1 MAVLV
6 FVFVAV
12 VVVVFSFLSRFEK
25 VSEQALVGDKKCTPL
40 FTSATNPPLF
50 FFFFFTFRSVA
61 TSPTLRVLTG

>member
-25 VSEQALVGDKKCTPL
+25 VSEQALVGDKKSPHFLPLPQTPL
-40 FTSATNPPLF
+40 CF